1 MRLLKLAVISVI
13 VLFAIVTAITSL
25 LPSNVLVSRAIDVKS
40 HPSQIKEQV
49 YHLDRWRGWFTDAGG
64 TPAQASFD
72 SSNNTLDLAGTTITA
87 QHVTDSSYVTAWTG
101 KTNMLSTFRIID
113 HHLPDSVITI
123 QWQVEQKIKWYPWE
137 KLASIT
143 KDEIWG
149 GAMEKSLGNL
159 KALLE
164 AR

>member
-13 VLFAIVTAITSL
+13 VIFVIVTAITSL
-25 LPSNVLVSRAIDVKS
+25 LPSNVLVSRAIDVRT
-40 HPSQIKEQV
+40 HTGNIREQV
-49 YHLDRWRGWFTDAGG
+49 FHLDKWPGWFTDAGG
-64 TPAQASFD
+64 TPAKASFD
-72 SSNNTLDLAGTTITA
+72 SANNTLDMAGTKITA
-87 QHVTDSSYVTAWTG
+87 EHATDSSYVTAWKG
-101 KTNMLSTFRIID
+101 KADMQSTFHIID